1 MTYVASPTY
10 SEDDASRAAN
20 LLQCLATARRHLDE
34 TSRSSSTEKQAL
46 LIASAVAAGWEE
58 AEVRTALSSED
69 RVAEAIDDQGAQQT
83 PARDVVPSSSM

>member
-10 SEDDASRAAN
+10 SEDATTRASN
-20 LLQCLATARRHLDE
+20 LLQCLTTARRHLDE

-58 AEVRTALSSED
+58 AEVRAALSGED
-69 RVAEAIDDQGAQQT
+69 SVAEAIDNQSAQQT